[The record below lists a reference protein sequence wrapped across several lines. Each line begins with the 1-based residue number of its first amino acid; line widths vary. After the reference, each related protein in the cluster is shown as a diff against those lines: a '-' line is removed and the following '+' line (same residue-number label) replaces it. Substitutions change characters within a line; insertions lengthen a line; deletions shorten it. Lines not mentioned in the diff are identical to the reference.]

1 MLPLDASPFCHL
13 HQPKPAALTAAEL
26 AESAGALSTPAEIH
40 RFQSKVTLLLI
51 QGRLTTKVANAY
63 SYQVLTL
70 LRGCREIAHH
80 EKLQAE
86 LAEREA
92 EQAEIRKVRSWSIP
106 RPDRDDPPDPPA
118 PETTSTDHPS
128 APPAD
133 PTSPLVG
140 AGLARPLLDVA
151 HTETHTN
158 ATRPTATD
166 GEPARR
172 SRALCGEGGSAL
184 TEQNPPK
191 LKTPAKPPPPPPPPP
206 PPNFYN
212 HFHPIDPSLPP
223 GAQDLS
229 KSIPHP
235 DAAECR
241 RLEARRGLNF
251 NRRRSQPVPRW

>member
-1 MLPLDASPFCHL
+1 MLPLDASPFCRA
-13 HQPKPAALTAAEL
+13 HQPDPAALTASEL
-26 AESAGALSTPAEIH
+26 AEAAGTLSTPAEIH

-51 QGRLTTKVANAY
+51 QGRITTKVANAY

-70 LRGCREIAHH
+70 LRGCREISHH
-80 EKLQAE
+80 EKRQAE

-92 EQAEIRKVRSWSIP
+92 EKADIKAAMSWSIP
-106 RPDRDDPPDPPA
+106 RPDRDDPPDA
-118 PETTSTDHPS
+118 QTDSIDSPS
-128 APPAD
+128 APVEY
-133 PTSPLVG
+133 PTDALVG
-140 AGLARPLLDVA
+140 AGLARPLFDVA
-151 HTETHTN
+151 NTGT
-158 ATRPTATD
+158 PTTTD

-172 SRALCGEGGSAL
+172 SRPLCGEGGSTP

-191 LKTPAKPPPPPPPPP
+191 LTTRAKPSPPPPPPD
-206 PPNFYN
+206 FYN

-241 RLEARRGLNF
+241 RLEARRGLSF